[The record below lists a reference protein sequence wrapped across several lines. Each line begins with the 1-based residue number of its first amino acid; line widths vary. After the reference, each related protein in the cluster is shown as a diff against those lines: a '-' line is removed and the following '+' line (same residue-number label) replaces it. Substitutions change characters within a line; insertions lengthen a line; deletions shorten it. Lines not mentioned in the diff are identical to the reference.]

1 MDSYVRRI
9 DELKR
14 VIIPDNICSKMGIN
28 PGSKIELEFDEN
40 QQTIVIKNSISQCI
54 CCGGETSLRALPRN
68 QYICKS
74 CLDSLK

>member
-1 MDSYVRRI
+1 MENYVRRV

-14 VIIPDNICSKMGIN
+14 IIIPDNICSKMGIN

-54 CCGGETSLRALPRN
+54 C
-68 QYICKS
+68 
-74 CLDSLK
+74 